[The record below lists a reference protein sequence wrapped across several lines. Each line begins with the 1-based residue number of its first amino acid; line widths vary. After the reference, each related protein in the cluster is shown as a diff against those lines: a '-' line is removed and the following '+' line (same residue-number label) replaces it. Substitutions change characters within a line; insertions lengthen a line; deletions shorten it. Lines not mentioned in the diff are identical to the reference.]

1 MEIES
6 SIPFYTELQ
15 DLIENREFKR
25 TLILWL
31 KFLKSYTNKEIANF
45 SGESLQNV
53 KNAIVKW
60 ETQGTIED
68 KPRHGRPPEFSIELE
83 ETIIVKQM
91 EDRFKP
97 AIEIFRELNTE
108 GCEVSYDKVKRVIRE
123 TFIKSSAPL
132 RIRISEENKAK
143 RLLWIENHT
152 KWRKPKSS
160 KGKALREDSTR

>member
-1 MEIES
+1 
-6 SIPFYTELQ
+6 
-15 DLIENREFKR
+15 
-25 TLILWL
+25 
-31 KFLKSYTNKEIANF
+31 
-45 SGESLQNV
+45 
-53 KNAIVKW
+53 
-60 ETQGTIED
+60 
-68 KPRHGRPPEFSIELE
+68 
-83 ETIIVKQM
+83 M

-152 KWRKPKSS
+152 TWRKPKWA
-160 KGKALREDSTR
+160 KVVWTDEKMFELYPVIFLTFWTFI